1 MPRPAALG
9 LLVLLV
15 AGCAS
20 PAPSG
25 PLSPPT
31 PTSAA
36 EDSPTAAPSNSPAS
50 TATSRPATVPPASAS
65 PSPTVVRPR
74 AFDASAVLQVCE
86 TFVFPPPEEPVFAL
100 ECGDAIGVVLAWL
113 GDEAGDATRA
123 DMSYSCFD
131 DACPA
136 RDPDRA
142 YVAVTTSGGT
152 REITVMRSGNVFSI
166 EGGARE
172 RPGPVAPDF
181 TSPPVARPMFDGA
194 PFAIARR
201 RPLPL
206 GGDETVSMGGP
217 CDEAAR
223 TCFLHGGLSGSP
235 VELVTR
241 LHATD
246 GEPRPGAEL
255 LRNTGTGGVLEPAPL
270 GGPTVCRGGRMC
282 RWEDRSFGEGHGR

>member
-1 MPRPAALG
+1 
-9 LLVLLV
+9 
-15 AGCAS
+15 
-20 PAPSG
+20 
-25 PLSPPT
+25 
-31 PTSAA
+31 
-36 EDSPTAAPSNSPAS
+36 
-50 TATSRPATVPPASAS
+50 
-65 PSPTVVRPR
+65 
-74 AFDASAVLQVCE
+74 
-86 TFVFPPPEEPVFAL
+86 
-100 ECGDAIGVVLAWL
+100 
-113 GDEAGDATRA
+113 
-123 DMSYSCFD
+123 MSYSCFD

-142 YVAVTTSGGT
+142 YVAVTTSRGT
-152 REITVMRSGNVFSI
+152 REITVMRSGKVFSI

-241 LHATD
+241 SHGTE
-246 GEPRPGAEL
+246 GEPVAEI
-255 LRNTGTGGVLEPAPL
+255 LRYTGTGGILVYDFFDAHWVRYNAGLRIA
-270 GGPTVCRGGRMC
+270 GGDYVFGAGGRTSHP
-282 RWEDRSFGEGHGR
+282 RPVR